1 MPGYKNKAHARQA
14 RQSKPNPPPT
24 DLQTKA
30 MKSKKQYGKRR
41 HCTHTHKT
49 KSQIGHTKT
58 RQAKLEREIIK
69 PRRLYH
75 RLASRR
81 RHNKPQQTKPPQTPR
96 STKKIPY
103 GAFTLHQAQP
113 TQSAGL
119 RTTAHFAISDHER
132 IPVFNVDHDLL
143 ERRSKIIRIACDK
156 FAHPLNPLRL
166 DVPMCG

>member
-58 RQAKLEREIIK
+58 RQAELEREIIK
-69 PRRLYH
+69 PRRL
-75 RLASRR
+75 SPTCIE
-81 RHNKPQQTKPPQTPR
+81 KTTQQAAADKAATNTEVDENF
-96 STKKIPY
+96 PY

-132 IPVFNVDHDLL
+132 IPVFNVYHDLV

-156 FAHPLNPLRL
+156 FAHPLKPLRL